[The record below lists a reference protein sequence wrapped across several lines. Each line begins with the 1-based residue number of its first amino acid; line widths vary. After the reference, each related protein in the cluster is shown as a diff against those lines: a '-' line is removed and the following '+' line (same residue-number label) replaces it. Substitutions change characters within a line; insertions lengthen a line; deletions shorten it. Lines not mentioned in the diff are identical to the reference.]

1 MRSPPGL
8 SRPPSLR
15 SGQPMSEALGLLR
28 HLAALGGPVLWVIAL
43 AGVLSWAV
51 IIDML
56 VAAAFPAG
64 APAVPARL
72 WLLRAL
78 AMVSPLL
85 GLLGTVSG
93 IIECFRDLTASN
105 GRHLAAGIAEALVCT
120 AAGLVVAVPAIVAHA
135 LFSRRRA
142 GGGDAADQAAAGRG
156 R

>member
-1 MRSPPGL
+1 MSDALAVL
-8 SRPPSLR
+8 S
-15 SGQPMSEALGLLR
+15 

-56 VAAAFPAG
+56 AAVACAG
-64 APAVPARL
+64 ALPVSHARL

-93 IIECFRDLTASN
+93 IIECFSDLSASN

-120 AAGLVVAVPAIVAHA
+120 AAGLVVAIPAIVAHA
-135 LFSRRRA
+135 FFSRHRQGGSADAGDQHGA
-142 GGGDAADQAAAGRG
+142 GGGR
-156 R
+156 

>member
-1 MRSPPGL
+1 MTDAIGV
-8 SRPPSLR
+8 
-15 SGQPMSEALGLLR
+15 LR
-28 HLAALGGPVLWVIAL
+28 HLAELGGPVLWVIAV

-51 IIDML
+51 IIDMAA
-56 VAAAFPAG
+56 AAAFREGVA
-64 APAVPARL
+64 AVHTRL

-93 IIECFRDLTASN
+93 IIECFSDLSASN

-120 AAGLVVAVPAIVAHA
+120 AAGLVVAIPAIVAHA
-135 LFSRRRA
+135 FFSRL
-142 GGGDAADQAAAGRG
+142 GQGGDGVDAPPPAGEG